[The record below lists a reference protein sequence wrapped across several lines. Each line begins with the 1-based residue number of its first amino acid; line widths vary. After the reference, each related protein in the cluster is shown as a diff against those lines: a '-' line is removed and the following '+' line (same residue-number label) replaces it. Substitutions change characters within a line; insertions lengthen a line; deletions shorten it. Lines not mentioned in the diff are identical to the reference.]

1 MKRLIIIC
9 EGETEQEFCAQ
20 LLREHLLNFNIYI
33 ELPTTKKS
41 GGDMLVGER
50 FIIKF

>member
-41 GGDMLVGER
+41 GGGYVS
-50 FIIKF
+50 